1 MMMAVRRFWEH
12 PLLGSLS
19 AEERRVVRRAA
30 AGGPVPA
37 DPEIRRAAWRLAAHR
52 VDEMTH
58 YRSLVL
64 IGGTLLVAFEVWVAV
79 VTSVWWH
86 WLIAA
91 WFALVFAGYYA
102 SLWRTRRRVDLLAG
116 PR

>member
-1 MMMAVRRFWEH
+1 MMSVRRFWVH

-37 DPEIRRAAWRLAAHR
+37 DPEFRRAAWRLAAHR

-58 YRSLVL
+58 YRGLVL
-64 IGGTLLVAFEVWVAV
+64 IGGALLVALWVTVAV
-79 VTSVWWH
+79 VTSAWQFCFP
-86 WLIAA
+86 AA
-91 WFALVFAGYYA
+91 VLTLSIVGHFA
-102 SLWRTRRRVDLLAG
+102 SLRRTRRRVELLAG
-116 PR
+116 RR